1 MTVRCSQLC
10 IAYKILLVRQKNR
23 WLLVQF
29 DYEPNTTR
37 HCTPNET
44 SSPINKRR
52 KLSKSDSQNS
62 SSSSALDEVR
72 IHQITSTDI
81 FRSVQETLT
90 HNYGIDGSSATEL
103 LVMRIYDPKVNI
115 AVIKT
120 SREKNPIVRSSLVFL
135 TKIKTIKAVATTI
148 CVSGSARTAKNAA
161 WKEVQKLFFSKETVI
176 EYGNTVSVR
185 KARAAAK
192 KALTDWKLE

>member
-1 MTVRCSQLC
+1 
-10 IAYKILLVRQKNR
+10 
-23 WLLVQF
+23 
-29 DYEPNTTR
+29 
-37 HCTPNET
+37 
-44 SSPINKRR
+44 
-52 KLSKSDSQNS
+52 
-62 SSSSALDEVR
+62 
-72 IHQITSTDI
+72 
-81 FRSVQETLT
+81 
-90 HNYGIDGSSATEL
+90 
-103 LVMRIYDPKVNI
+103 MRIYDPKVNI

-120 SREKNPIVRSSLVFL
+120 SREKYPIVRSSLVFL